1 MGRFFST
8 ISLCIFTSVLI
19 GSLTSCSS
27 ELDQF
32 EDDGWSNEEGPTT
45 LATRSVGGSGDDW
58 YGSNSSNLYTI
69 PDEESE
75 CMLYALIS
83 IAKANKV
90 VFKYSNE
97 EYEIGVQGYSATA
110 AYNYVKGLATCRSWP
125 TCDVYG
131 NIIEDGPYFNYSGG
145 SMKPSVARTIGMEAG
160 ILKGY
165 IEYFPSYKGLC
176 DHLKDP
182 KDHEHKKNTY
192 IISREDG
199 LHSTIGMGL
208 SDKGNAKY
216 YDKDTGTT
224 TYSKKDR
231 EGDGYWLI
239 IY

>member
-1 MGRFFST
+1 MCRAGWICLILFATCCIAKGKWKILS
-8 ISLCIFTSVLI
+8 ISLLI
-19 GSLTSCSS
+19 PFSLILGTNFKQGST
-27 ELDQF
+27 Q
-32 EDDGWSNEEGPTT
+32 G
-45 LATRSVGGSGDDW
+45 RSFILH
-58 YGSNSSNLYTI
+58 N
-69 PDEESE
+69 
-75 CMLYALIS
+75 
-83 IAKANKV
+83 
-90 VFKYSNE
+90 
-97 EYEIGVQGYSATA
+97 TA

-131 NIIEDGPYFNYSGG
+131 NIIEDEPYFNYSGG